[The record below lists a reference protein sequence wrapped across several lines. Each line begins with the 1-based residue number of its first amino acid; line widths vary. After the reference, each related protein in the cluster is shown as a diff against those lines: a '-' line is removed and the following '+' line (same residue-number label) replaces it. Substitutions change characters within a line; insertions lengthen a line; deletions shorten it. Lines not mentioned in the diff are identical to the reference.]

1 MLLIYKKLLQLF
13 SLIKKLFTNQKE
25 KIESIQNPI
34 FSKNQGSLFFIL
46 DNSNALILI
55 NIPDTANKTAGEI
68 VDLAENYA
76 HFILGI
82 SNDHMYNEIMDL
94 LEKKI
99 LTDDNISNKLFVEN
113 VLHFAPIL
121 KNELE
126 KQTISSYINNAEPL
140 IKPTSVF
147 KHAINKI

>member
-1 MLLIYKKLLQLF
+1 MLLIYKKLLLLF
-13 SLIKKLFTNQKE
+13 SYIKKPFTNQKE
-25 KIESIQNPI
+25 QPESFQNPI
-34 FSKNQGSLFFIL
+34 FSKNQGSLIFIL
-46 DNSNALILI
+46 ENSTVLILI
-55 NIPDTANKTAGEI
+55 NIPDTSNKTSGEI

-82 SNDHMYNEIMDL
+82 SNNHMYSEIIDL
-94 LEKKI
+94 LEKKMI
-99 LTDDNISNKLFVEN
+99 EDDNISNKLFVEN

-126 KQTISSYINNAEPL
+126 KQTISSYINNTEPL

-147 KHAINKI
+147 KYAIK